1 MSNKLAIVG
10 GTGAV
15 GRVFIEYLKTHE
27 LPIDEIKIV
36 ASSRSAGK
44 TIHLNGS
51 EIVVEDIENFDFSSV
66 NFAFFSAGSE
76 VAKKFAPIAK
86 ESGCTVIDNSSCFRK
101 DKEFPLIIPE
111 VNGELLDNMKLPQII
126 SNPNCSV
133 SQLLVAIKPIHDL
146 YKVKRVDVATYQ
158 SVSGTGKEAIDELT
172 DQSKNFLEG
181 NEVKKNIYSSQ
192 IAFNVL
198 PGANRPKL
206 DNGYTEEEMKMTWE
220 AQKILDESIQ
230 VTASCARVPVFYGH
244 SEAVHIETELEIN
257 LDEMI
262 SKMQSFPGLKVIN
275 SDTKFNPTPLDDA
288 EGKDEVFVGSIR
300 KDLWKENRVNLWV
313 ISDNLRKGAALNS
326 MQILKRL
333 LEKQN

>member
-44 TIHLNGS
+44 SIHLNGS

-66 NFAFFSAGSE
+66 NF
-76 VAKKFAPIAK
+76 
-86 ESGCTVIDNSSCFRK
+86 
-101 DKEFPLIIPE
+101 
-111 VNGELLDNMKLPQII
+111 GELLDNMKLPQII

-333 LEKQN
+333 IEKQN

>member
-44 TIHLNGS
+44 SIHLNGS

-275 SDTKFNPTPLDDA
+275 SDTEFHPTPFDDA

-333 LEKQN
+333 IEKQN

>member
-44 TIHLNGS
+44 SIHLNGS

-86 ESGCTVIDNSSCFRK
+86 ESGCTVIDN
-101 DKEFPLIIPE
+101 
-111 VNGELLDNMKLPQII
+111 
-126 SNPNCSV
+126 
-133 SQLLVAIKPIHDL
+133 

-333 LEKQN
+333 IEKQN

>member
-44 TIHLNGS
+44 SIHLNGS
-51 EIVVEDIENFDFSSV
+51 DLVVEDIENFDFSSV
-66 NFAFFSAGSE
+66 NFAFFSAGSK

-181 NEVKKNIYSSQ
+181 NEIKKNIYSSQ

-198 PGANRPKL
+198 PGAIRPKL

-275 SDTKFNPTPLDDA
+275 SATEFNPTPLDDA

-333 LEKQN
+333 IEKHN